1 MTSFGSNPGSLNM
14 YSYVPSGLPANAPL
28 VVALH
33 GCTQSATDYYDN
45 SGWPKIAD
53 QFGFAVVFAEQ
64 PSTSNPIINC
74 FDWGTPSD
82 DSRGDGEAESIY
94 QMVQYAESNYHV
106 NPSRIYITGLSAGAG
121 MTSDML
127 ADYPDVFAGG
137 SIDSGPARA
146 VLHQRHLQHQL
157 HLGNHQQHPTAMG
170 QPGAR
175 LRLRL

>member
-1 MTSFGSNPGSLNM
+1 MILPIPRARNRRRRLLALPIAAAAALIAGLIVTAQPAAAAGTFAQVSSFGSNPGSLNM

-33 GCTQSATDYYDN
+33 GCTQSATDYYNN
-45 SGWPKIAD
+45 SGWSKIAD
-53 QFGFAVVFAEQ
+53 EFGFAVVFAEQ

-106 NPSRIYITGLSAGAG
+106 NPSRIYITGLSAA
-121 MTSDML
+121 
-127 ADYPDVFAGG
+127 
-137 SIDSGPARA
+137 PA
-146 VLHQRHLQHQL
+146 
-157 HLGNHQQHPTAMG
+157 
-170 QPGAR
+170 
-175 LRLRL
+175 